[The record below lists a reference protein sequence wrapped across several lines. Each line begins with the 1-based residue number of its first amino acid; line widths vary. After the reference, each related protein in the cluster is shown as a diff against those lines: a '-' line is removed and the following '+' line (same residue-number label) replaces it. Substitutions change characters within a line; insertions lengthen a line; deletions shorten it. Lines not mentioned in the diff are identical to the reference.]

1 MKRNKQTF
9 ISKKPLIV
17 DFVSSSVNYR
27 QNFGGGRKQDIAKA
41 VGIKSGI
48 RPNIIDATAGLGRD
62 GFILASL
69 GSHVTLIERS
79 QIIHDLLADGM
90 RRASNAGGKTA
101 EIISRMK
108 LIHADAIELLPTLST
123 NVIYLDPMH
132 PPRKKSSLVKSK
144 MRQLRAIVGEDPDQ
158 IELIKTALQSDCD
171 RVALKWPS
179 KSPLPNPLPKCSHQI
194 LGGIVRFD
202 IFIKSNV
209 KKISI

>member
-90 RRASNAGGKTA
+90 RRASNVSGRTSFHLQAGHELFGSVQLA
-101 EIISRMK
+101 LHASQEK
-108 LIHADAIELLPTLST
+108 L
-123 NVIYLDPMH
+123 V
-132 PPRKKSSLVKSK
+132 
-144 MRQLRAIVGEDPDQ
+144 
-158 IELIKTALQSDCD
+158 
-171 RVALKWPS
+171 
-179 KSPLPNPLPKCSHQI
+179 
-194 LGGIVRFD
+194 
-202 IFIKSNV
+202 
-209 KKISI
+209 

>member
-90 RRASNAGGKTA
+90 RRASNVSGRTA

-144 MRQLRAIVGEDPDQ
+144 MRQLRAIVGED
-158 IELIKTALQSDCD
+158 LIKLS
-171 RVALKWPS
+171 S
-179 KSPLPNPLPKCSHQI
+179 
-194 LGGIVRFD
+194 
-202 IFIKSNV
+202 
-209 KKISI
+209 

>member
-9 ISKKPLIV
+9 ISKKPLIA
-17 DFVSSSVNYR
+17 DFISSSVNYR

-90 RRASNAGGKTA
+90 RRASNVGGRTA

-158 IELIKTALQSDCD
+158 IELIKTALQSDCN
-171 RVALKWPS
+171 RVTLKWPS

-194 LGGIVRFD
+194 LGGTVRFD